1 VPAVVPFATVRRFL
15 QGGGGDVLRLPAAS
29 FAAIKSALEMK
40 YAVKPL
46 CGSIMAS
53 IRFCHA

>member
-15 QGGGGDVLRLPAAS
+15 QGDVLRLPAAS